1 MNCICKNFIISS
13 TTAKELA
20 TRINKKQYN
29 KNKSICKIIK
39 IKYVFL
45 QIYFIKNTE
54 KI

>member
-1 MNCICKNFIISS
+1 MNCICKNFIILLN
-13 TTAKELA
+13 TAKEPA
-20 TRINKKQYN
+20 TQTNKKQYN

-54 KI
+54 